1 MNSRHILAAIAAVF
15 LLSPLAAQDQNQAQD
30 QTQSQNQPVETEF
43 VSVFGAQLPQLDPQ
57 RAIFSNEAQIQTALY
72 EGLFSYDPQS
82 LDPVR
87 ALAQSWERSTD
98 KKLYRFTIR
107 ENARWSDGSPIT
119 ADDFVGS
126 WFRMLDLNAE
136 YATFFD
142 IIAGAK
148 AYREASPSDRHRESV
163 GIKAID
169 ARTLEVTL
177 VRPVAYFTRLLC
189 HQSFALVHPSL
200 YKVQDW
206 RSAMPYPV
214 DGPYKPVSM
223 TDTELVLEK
232 NDQYWDTA
240 NVRIPKLRMIFT
252 DDDAKA
258 TSLFNTGYAHWLDG
272 PGNFDQILLQ
282 TAIQYFPIYSTH
294 YWFFNCRTAPWSD
307 QRVRRA
313 LALLLPW
320 DSIRSGDLYRLP
332 ATTLVLPLP
341 GYSKTKGIEAQNR
354 DEAMKLLAD
363 AGFPNGAGLP
373 EVTIAY
379 ADYAT
384 PRTIATAFKAAWE
397 KEIGLKVTLKPMV
410 PATYYE
416 TIGNRAD
423 ASSFTLAHETWIGDF
438 ADPEAFLQM
447 WTTGAPLNIAGYSD
461 QTFMNYMEQSY
472 GAGEDARMQLLA
484 KAETELL
491 QGGACLPIYHNFAAS
506 VVDTDYIEG
515 WYQNALDIHPY
526 KYFAFGTPSVN
537 PNVVRT
543 DRAQPSLAALK
554 K

>member
-1 MNSRHILAAIAAVF
+1 MNSRHILAALAAVF
-15 LLSPLAAQDQNQAQD
+15 LLSPLAAQNQAQVQD
-30 QTQSQNQPVETEF
+30 QPQESEF
-43 VSVFGAQLPQLDPQ
+43 ITVFGAQIPQLDPQ
-57 RAIFSNEAQIQTALY
+57 KAIFSNEAQIQTALY
-72 EGLFSYDPQS
+72 EGLFSYDPQT

-98 KKLYRFTIR
+98 KKIYRFTIR
-107 ENARWSDGSPIT
+107 ENARWSDGGLIT
-119 ADDFVGS
+119 ADDFVHS

-142 IIAGAK
+142 IIVGAK
-148 AYREASPSDRHRESV
+148 AYREGSDKNRDSV

-169 ARTLEVTL
+169 PRTLEVTL

-200 YKVQDW
+200 FTVKDW
-206 RSAMPYPV
+206 KSAIPYSV

-223 TDTELVLEK
+223 TDDELVLEK
-232 NDQYWDTA
+232 NDQYWDA
-240 NVRIPKLRMIFT
+240 VNVHIPKLRMIFT

-258 TSLFNTGYAHWLDG
+258 TSLFNSGNAHWLDG
-272 PGNFDQILLQ
+272 PGTFDQILLQ

-294 YWFFNCRTAPWSD
+294 YWFFNCRTVPWSD

-320 DSIRSGDLYRLP
+320 DSIRSSDLYRLP

-341 GYSKTKGIEAQNR
+341 GYSKTKGIESKNR

-373 EVTIAY
+373 EVTIAF
-379 ADYAT
+379 ADYST
-384 PRTIATAFKAAWE
+384 PHSIATAFKTAWE
-397 KEIGLKVTLKPMV
+397 KEIGLKVILKPMT
-410 PATYYE
+410 PSTYYE
-416 TIGNRAD
+416 TIGNRTD
-423 ASSFTLAHETWIGDF
+423 ANSFTLAHETWIGDF

-461 QTFMNYMEQSY
+461 PTFMDYIEQSY
-472 GAGEDARMQLLA
+472 SAGDDARMQLLS

-491 QGGACLPIYHNFAAS
+491 QSGACLPIYHNFAAS
-506 VVDTDYIEG
+506 VIDTEYIEG

-537 PNVVRT
+537 PNVVRADDNGHT
-543 DRAQPSLAALK
+543 RVALSK
-554 K
+554 

>member
-1 MNSRHILAAIAAVF
+1 MNSRHIFAALIALA
-15 LLSPLAAQDQNQAQD
+15 LLSPLAAQDQPQPQAQPKE
-30 QTQSQNQPVETEF
+30 SEF
-43 VSVFGAQLPQLDPQ
+43 VTVFGAQLPQLDPQ

-82 LDPVR
+82 LEPLR

-98 KKLYRFTIR
+98 KKLYRFTLR

-119 ADDFVGS
+119 ADDFVQS

-142 IIAGAK
+142 VIAGAK
-148 AYREASPSDRHRESV
+148 AYREAGTGDKHRESV

-200 YKVQDW
+200 FGVSDW
-206 RSAMPYPV
+206 KSAIPYPV

-223 TDTELVLEK
+223 TETELVLEK
-232 NDQYWDTA
+232 NDQYWDAA
-240 NVRIPKLRMIFT
+240 NVHIQKLRMVFT

-258 TSLFNTGYAHWLDG
+258 TSLFNSGYAHWLDG
-272 PGNFDQILLQ
+272 PGALDQVLLQ

-294 YWFFNCRTAPWSD
+294 YWFFNCRVTPWNDS
-307 QRVRRA
+307 RVRRA

-320 DSIRSGDLYRLP
+320 DSIRSSELYRLP

-341 GYSKTKGIEAQNR
+341 GYSKTKGIEAKNR
-354 DEAMKLLAD
+354 DEALKLLAD
-363 AGFPNGAGLP
+363 AGFPNGDGLP
-373 EVTIAY
+373 EVTLAF
-379 ADYAT
+379 ADYST
-384 PRTIATAFKAAWE
+384 PRAIATAFKTAWE
-397 KEIGLKVTLKPMV
+397 KEIALKVTLKPMA

-416 TIGNRAD
+416 TIGSRTD

-472 GAGEDARMQLLA
+472 SASDDARMQLLA

-506 VVDTDYIEG
+506 VIDTDYIEG

-537 PNVVRT
+537 PNVVRA
-543 DRAQPSLAALK
+543 DRAAPSLAALSK
-554 K
+554 

>member
-1 MNSRHILAAIAAVF
+1 MNSRHILAAIVAVL
-15 LLSPLAAQDQNQAQD
+15 LLSPVAAQDQ
-30 QTQSQNQPVETEF
+30 SEETEF
-43 VSVFGAQLPQLDPQ
+43 VTVFGAQLPQLDPQ

-119 ADDFVGS
+119 AKDFVDS

-142 IIAGAK
+142 VIVGAK
-148 AYREASPSDRHRESV
+148 AYREASPSERHRESV

-200 YKVQDW
+200 FNVHDW
-206 RSAMPYPV
+206 RSAIPYPV

-232 NDQYWDTA
+232 NDQYWDAA
-240 NVRIPKLRMIFT
+240 NVHIPKLRMIFT

-272 PGNFDQILLQ
+272 PGTFDKILLQ

-307 QRVRRA
+307 RRVRRA

-320 DSIRSGDLYRLP
+320 DSIRSSDLYRLP

-354 DEAMKLLAD
+354 DEALKLLAE
-363 AGFPNGAGLP
+363 AGFPNGVGLP

-379 ADYAT
+379 ADYTT

-397 KEIGLKVTLKPMV
+397 KEISLKVTLKPMA
-410 PATYYE
+410 PASYYE
-416 TIGNRAD
+416 SIGSRAD

-472 GAGEDARMQLLA
+472 SAGEDARMQLLA

-506 VVDTDYIEG
+506 VIDTDYIEG

-537 PNVVRT
+537 PNVVHA
-543 DRAQPSLAALK
+543 DRVPSSLATLNK
-554 K
+554 